1 MPEKQFLSPGE
12 IAEYTVSVA
21 QTKAASSAAKLLVLG
36 FLAGV
41 YIAFASNGSTMAAHN
56 LLNNP
61 ETFGLGRALAGA
73 IFGTGLMLVIVAGAE
88 LFTGNNLMIMG
99 LLEKKITCKAMFRN
113 WLIVYIGNFLGS
125 VFIAVLVVNSGLLNS
140 SANVFGGMTIRIAA
154 GKTGLSFLQALYLG
168 ILCNILVC
176 AAVWMTYGAKDIA
189 GKLFSCFFP
198 IWLFITSGFEHS
210 IANMFYVPAGILAAA
225 NPNWLAA
232 ARISD
237 GALANLT
244 WANFFIKNLLPVTI
258 GNAIG
263 GVCLV
268 GCLYWFSYLKKKPI

>member
-1 MPEKQFLSPGE
+1 MSEKQFLSPGE
-12 IAEYTVSVA
+12 IAEYTVSAA
-21 QTKAASSAAKLLVLG
+21 QTKAASSAVKLLVLG

-61 ETFGLGRALAGA
+61 ETYGLGKALAGS

-99 LLEKKITCKAMFRN
+99 VLQKKISLGAMFRN
-113 WLIVYIGNFLGS
+113 WLIVYICNFLGS
-125 VFIAVLVVNSGLLNS
+125 FFIAVLMVNSGLFNS

-154 GKTGLSFLQALYLG
+154 NKTGLTFLQALFLG

-176 AAVWMTYGAKDIA
+176 AAVWMSYGAKDIA

-210 IANMFYVPAGILAAA
+210 VANMFYVPAGILAAA

-232 ARISD
+232 AKISD
-237 GALANLT
+237 VDLTNLS
-244 WANFFIKNLLPVTI
+244 WANFIIKNLLPVTI
-258 GNAIG
+258 GNTIG
-263 GVCLV
+263 GGLLV
-268 GCLYWFSYLKKKPI
+268 GCLYWFSYLKKK